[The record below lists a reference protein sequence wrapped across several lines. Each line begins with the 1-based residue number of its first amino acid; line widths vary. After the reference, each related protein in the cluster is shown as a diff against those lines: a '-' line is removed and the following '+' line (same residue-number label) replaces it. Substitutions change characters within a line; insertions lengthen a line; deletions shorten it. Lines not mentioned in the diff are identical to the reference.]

1 MSETTPTNPPSNNTP
16 ETPSS
21 DLNRRDAVK
30 LAGAGIVAAAAA
42 ATRFGQAPAVVHGA
56 QEQMK
61 FGVIGVGGRGSY
73 LLKHLNKV
81 DNGKCVMI
89 CDLRDEALQKGV
101 ETYKQN
107 KPITSKDY
115 REVLSNKDVDAVII
129 AVPLY
134 KHFEITK
141 AALEAGKHTF
151 CEKSLVFTPSEVH
164 ALRALAKQ
172 YPKQVLQVG
181 LQRRYSKFY
190 QTAKSMIEQ
199 GLLGDVTHIHAQWHR
214 NPGWT
219 MKPGLKS
226 NGLNWRLYKE
236 YSGGLTAELASHQID
251 VADWMFGSTPE
262 YVVGVGGLDY
272 HKDGRD
278 IFDNIQL
285 IYKYPKGQKL
295 VYSSITTNSHLPF
308 LNASRP
314 EFGECI
320 MGTKG
325 ALHLTIG
332 DGESTMP
339 TGMWFKEP
347 VKTEAAPV
355 APGQKAAPAAAGAS
369 YAIGGGQKGLPIL
382 MDKDKVAGNE
392 GFFEKEMKF
401 AKLWLLQKGV
411 MVSEEER
418 NPVDVSLE
426 SFFNDCRT
434 GGHPKADMELGLN
447 DSIAVMLSNM
457 AMEQERRVRFDE
469 IEKMGND
476 AKPAA
481 AAAAGAKKG

>member
-1 MSETTPTNPPSNNTP
+1 MQDKTPKAATPT
-16 ETPSS
+16 SS

-30 LAGAGIVAAAAA
+30 LAGAGLAAAAVA
-42 ATRFGQAPAVVHGA
+42 KFGQAPAIVYGA
-56 QEQMK
+56 QEQTK
-61 FGVIGVGGRGSY
+61 FGIIGVGGRGSY

-81 DNGKCVMI
+81 ENGKCVMI
-89 CDLRDEALQKGV
+89 CDLQDEAIKKGLD
-101 ETYKQN
+101 TYKLN
-107 KPITSKDY
+107 TPATAKDY

-134 KHFEITK
+134 KHFEVTK

-151 CEKSLVFTPSEVH
+151 CEKSLVFTPAEVH
-164 ALRALAKQ
+164 ALRALVKQ
-172 YPKQVLQVG
+172 YPKQVMQVG

-199 GLLGDVTHIHAQWHR
+199 GILGDVTHIHAQWHR
-214 NPGWT
+214 NPGWVI
-219 MKPGLKS
+219 KPGGKE
-226 NGLNWRLYKE
+226 NPANWRLFKD

-251 VADWMFGSTPE
+251 VADWMFGASPE

-272 HKDGRD
+272 RKDGRD

-295 VYSSITTNSHLPF
+295 VYSSITTNSHLPY

-339 TGMWFKEP
+339 TGMWFREP
-347 VKTEAAPV
+347 VRTEAAPV
-355 APGQKAAPAAAGAS
+355 APGGKAAPAAAGAS

-382 MDKDKVAGNE
+382 MDKDKVKGNE
-392 GFFEKEMKF
+392 SFFERETKF

-411 MVSEEER
+411 MVSEEDV
-418 NPVDVSLE
+418 NPVNTELE
-426 SFFNDCRT
+426 SFFENCHT
-434 GGHPKADMELGLN
+434 GAHPKADLEIGLN

-469 IEKMGND
+469 IDKMGVGE
-476 AKPAA
+476 KPVSVPPPTAS
-481 AAAAGAKKG
+481 KKG